1 MAGRT
6 FHAPVIQ
13 ATPELHLTKIVQRHG
28 EPCRDVPAVP
38 TIEALLADNEIQLVV
53 IATPNSS
60 HFELARRC
68 LLAGRNVVVDKPFT
82 TTSHEAD
89 ELIEIATAQK
99 LILSVHQNRRWDG
112 DFLTVQQLIQSGE
125 LGRVVLFES
134 HYDRYRP
141 EPRPGAWREQQGPGS
156 GMLFDL
162 GSHLV
167 DQALVL
173 FGEPTAITADV
184 RIERDGGEV
193 DDAFDIVLHY
203 PSLRA
208 VLRSTMLACEPG
220 PRFCINGTTG
230 TFTKYGLDPQEA
242 ALKSGRAPE
251 GTDWGMEEESQCG
264 LLTLPSSSLTVPTL
278 PGDYRKFYAN
288 VRDAIAEKA
297 QLEVTPDQARRTIRI
312 LELACESSSL
322 RRTIELRTPDN

>member
-13 ATPELHLTKIVQRHG
+13 ATPGLHLTKILQRHG
-28 EPCRDVPAVP
+28 EPSRDVPIVP
-38 TIEALLADNEIQLVV
+38 TIDALLADDEIRLVV

-68 LLAGRNVVVDKPFT
+68 LLSGRHVVVDKPFT
-82 TTSHEAD
+82 TTSREAD

-141 EPRPGAWREQQGPGS
+141 AQRPEAWREQPGPGS

-162 GSHLV
+162 GSHLA

-184 RIERDGGEV
+184 RIEREGGAV
-193 DDAFDIVLHY
+193 DDAFDIVMHY
-203 PSLRA
+203 PNLRA

-230 TFTKYGLDPQEA
+230 AYTKYGLDPQEA
-242 ALKSGRAPE
+242 ALKSSRAPE
-251 GTDWGMEEESQCG
+251 GDDWGTEEESQWG
-264 LLTLPSSSLTVPTL
+264 LLTLPNSSLTVPTL

-288 VRDAIAEKA
+288 VRDAIIEKTPLA
-297 QLEVTPDQARRTIRI
+297 VTPDQARRTIRI
-312 LELACESSSL
+312 LELARESSSM
-322 RRTIELRTPDN
+322 RRTIELQAPDN